1 MARVQGD
8 GLRESHP
15 VKIVL
20 AMGCFDPLHIGHVYH
35 LRAAAKLGK
44 LCVAINTDASINK
57 GPYRPAFPQ
66 AERLDMIKELRCVS
80 WAGLFDGWRQAMEEI
95 KPDIYAVNEDGHRE
109 EKRAYCEEH
118 GIEYLVLKRTPKEG
132 LAKRSSTELRGF

>member
-1 MARVQGD
+1 M
-8 GLRESHP
+8 
-15 VKIVL
+15 KIVL

-44 LCVAINTDASINK
+44 LCVAINTDASIDK

-95 KPDIYAVNEDGHRE
+95 KPDIYVKGDDWEGQAIP
-109 EKRAYCEEH
+109 EKAYCSRH
-118 GIEYLVLKRTPKEG
+118 GIELVFTKEP
-132 LAKRSSTELRGF
+132 RYSSTDILNYYRDRVPAAES